1 VFTGI
6 STAVGVFRGESRLF
20 VGPVFT
26 RELAT
31 GPRRARIYITR
42 AVYGL
47 ALFLLM
53 WTAYMMF
60 FATRAATNV
69 SELARF
75 GGSVFPLL
83 ALVQMAVTVFFAAL
97 LAASAV
103 AQEKDRR
110 TLVLLLLTNLTNSE
124 LVLGKLFAS
133 FLQVFAMLAASLPV
147 FMLSTLFGGVALE
160 QVMRAMAVM
169 LASTVL
175 SASLGSTLALWR
187 EKTFQTL
194 ALTALIVVLWF
205 VSWEIVG
212 TGMLGESWAGVS
224 TQTWSAA
231 FSPWQ
236 ALVEATRP
244 QLASEPALGR
254 FGTPVNLFLL
264 VATTLAVAL
273 NLLAIARVRRW
284 NTAAERT
291 EPREVVPERESIWDV
306 DHAAAAAPK
315 SSPPRAAP
323 ARTREVWD
331 NPILWREMCTRAYG
345 RRMLIIKLAYV
356 LFFGFA
362 LFGLHRLTGSEA
374 GITATAA
381 ALAIVPLQMLS
392 LVLINA
398 QAVTALTNERDAQAL
413 DLLLVTDIT
422 PKEFIYGKLGGIFY
436 NAKEMVILPLLLSFY
451 LWLHEAVSTEN
462 LVYLLTGLLVMD
474 LFVAMLGVH
483 IGMAYANSRTAII
496 NSLGTVFF
504 LFLGCATCMAIMVA
518 FRGDFKVQ
526 YAPFVAYNFG
536 GFIGLYVVLGARNAS
551 AAIGWASFFCP
562 FLTFY
567 AITSFFVNQPLA
579 VFLATAIAY
588 GFTTLAMLVPAIS
601 EFDVATGRTTTAE
614 E

>member
-1 VFTGI
+1 M
-6 STAVGVFRGESRLF
+6 F

-31 GPRRARIYITR
+31 GPRRARIYISRT
-42 AVYGL
+42 VYGL
-47 ALFLLM
+47 VLFLLM

-75 GGSVFPLL
+75 GGSLFPLL

-133 FLQVFAMLAASLPV
+133 FLQVFAMLAASLPL
-147 FMLSTLFGGVALE
+147 FMLTMLFGGVALE
-160 QVMRAMAVM
+160 QVVRAMGVM

-175 SASLGSTLALWR
+175 AASLGSTLALWR

-205 VSWEIVG
+205 VVWEIVG
-212 TGMLGESWAGVS
+212 TGILGDTWAGIS

-231 FSPWQ
+231 LSPWQ

-244 QLASEPALGR
+244 QLASDPALGR
-254 FGTPVNLFLL
+254 IESPVNLFLA
-264 VATTLAVAL
+264 VATTMAVGL
-273 NLLAIARVRRW
+273 NALAIARVRRW
-284 NTAAERT
+284 NTASERS
-291 EPREVVPERESIWDV
+291 EPREEVHERESIWDV
-306 DHAAAAAPK
+306 EHA
-315 SSPPRAAP
+315 SSPARKSRP
-323 ARTREVWD
+323 ARAVKSPTREVWD
-331 NPILWREMCTRAYG
+331 NPILWREMRTRAYG

-356 LFFGFA
+356 LFFGLAFI
-362 LFGLHRLTGSEA
+362 GLYRLAGSGS
-374 GITATAA
+374 GISVTAA
-381 ALAIVPLQMLS
+381 ALAIVPLQVLS

-436 NAKEMVILPLLLSFY
+436 NAKEMVVLPLLLSMC
-451 LWLHEAVSTEN
+451 LWFWDAVSMEN
-462 LVYLLTGLLVMD
+462 LIYLLTGILVMD
-474 LFVAMLGVH
+474 GFVAMLGVH
-483 IGMAYANSRTAII
+483 IGMAYGNSRSAIV

-526 YAPFVAYNFG
+526 YAPFVAYIFG
-536 GFIGLYVVLGARNAS
+536 GGIGLYVVLGARNPS
-551 AAIGWASFFCP
+551 AAIFLASILCP

-567 AITSFFVNQPLA
+567 AITSYFVNQPLA
-579 VFLATAIAY
+579 IFLASGIAY

-601 EFDVATGRTTTAE
+601 EFDVATGRATTAE

>member
-1 VFTGI
+1 M
-6 STAVGVFRGESRLF
+6 F

-31 GPRRARIYITR
+31 GPRRARIYISR

-60 FATRAATNV
+60 FAARAATNI

-75 GGSVFPLL
+75 GAGLFPLL
-83 ALVQMAVTVFFAAL
+83 ALVQLAVTVFFAAL

-133 FLQVFAMLAASLPV
+133 FLQVFAMLAASLPL
-147 FMLSTLFGGVALE
+147 FMLTMLFGGVALE
-160 QVMRAMAVM
+160 QVIRAMGVM

-175 SASLGSTLALWR
+175 AASLGSTLALWR

-205 VSWEIVG
+205 VVWQIVG
-212 TGMLGESWAGVS
+212 TGALGATWAGIP
-224 TQTWSAA
+224 TETWSAA

-236 ALVEATRP
+236 ALVEATQP
-244 QLASEPALGR
+244 QLAPDQSLGPI
-254 FGTPVNLFLL
+254 GSPVNLFLMIST
-264 VATTLAVAL
+264 AMAVVL
-273 NLLAIARVRRW
+273 NLLAIAHVRRW
-284 NTAAERT
+284 NTASERT
-291 EPREVVPERESIWDV
+291 EPREEVPERESIWDAE
-306 DHAAAAAPK
+306 HAAPVRKSRSAQAEKAP
-315 SSPPRAAP
+315 
-323 ARTREVWD
+323 TREVWD
-331 NPILWREMCTRAYG
+331 NPILWREMRTRAYG
-345 RRMLIIKLAYV
+345 RRMLIIKLAYI
-356 LFFGFA
+356 LFFGLAFV
-362 LFGLHRLTGSEA
+362 GLYRLAGGETG
-374 GITATAA
+374 IPVTTA
-381 ALAIVPLQMLS
+381 ALAIVPLQVLS

-422 PKEFIYGKLGGIFY
+422 PKEFIYGKLGGVFY
-436 NAKEMVILPLLLSFY
+436 NAKEMVALPLLLSGC
-451 LWLHEAVSTEN
+451 LWLWDVVSGEN
-462 LVYLLTGLLVMD
+462 LIYLLTGILVMD
-474 LFVAMLGVH
+474 VFVAMLGVH
-483 IGMAYANSRTAII
+483 IGMAYANSRSAII

-526 YAPFVAYNFG
+526 YAPFVAYIFG
-536 GFIGLYVVLGARNAS
+536 GGIGLYVVLGARNPSTAIFLAS
-551 AAIGWASFFCP
+551 ILCP

-567 AITSFFVNQPLA
+567 AITSYFVSQPLA
-579 VFLATAIAY
+579 IFLAATIAY

-601 EFDVATGRTTTAE
+601 EFDVATGRTTAAE